1 MVAKLDNGKYELR
14 FQQNY
19 GGIVDALVDAQ
30 LRGGDKEPNQIE
42 AYTSNFAGIIAA
54 IQDLNVNGNTN
65 IGPNPPG
72 WMPDG
77 TDEGE
82 YPPGSTPVNGDL
94 WFDTRQGRL
103 YVYQTDNWYQTNGAD
118 GYCWVNPVAPS
129 NPVTG
134 QLWMDTDNNNQ
145 LYVYNGNTY
154 VDPTLRRLGGETFD
168 ENSALFTE
176 TWVPVAGGGTSE
188 VTNTSNLP
196 LEYPAT
202 VVGDARSIV
211 EWPDGTA
218 VSMQSHFNQWILNAF
233 TAVDEGLTKVIDE
246 AGNTKLFVGGLSP
259 DDSDEGSLWFDST
272 QLDLNVRY
280 NGQWVSV
287 STPSDRIFNDIAD
300 VNSKIDLTNERVD
313 SQHLQVLDIYD
324 RLTNNLNTTNTL
336 RDDLNSKISLLQN
349 DIYGFI
355 KIEDVTEITDA
366 INARLTA
373 EEQRTTDLSAYATT
387 AQLNALE
394 ASINASMYDHATE
407 QSVDNKIAQSQAEVI
422 AQIPDITGKAD
433 TTYVDQQINA
443 LDFLPAT
450 GGTIDGF
457 KFHRGNISVAG
468 LDFSDRVSD
477 GIKAFA
483 FKANGA
489 TTTNSFGVGSNPFEM
504 AWQFQSDEDYCWIH
518 DSNKVASITKNGI
531 SCSNLQVNTID
542 VNDRLEKYQTAF
554 TALRASASQANDFEA
569 LKASIVTALAG
580 V

>member
-14 FQQNY
+14 FEQNY
-19 GGIVDALVDAQ
+19 GGVVDALVDAQ
-30 LRGGDKEPNQIE
+30 LRSGDRTRNEIE

-54 IQDLNVNGNTN
+54 IQDLSVNGNANT
-65 IGPNPPG
+65 GPTPPG
-72 WMPDG
+72 WVPDG
-77 TDEGE
+77 TDDGE
-82 YPPGSTPVNGDL
+82 YPVSQPIDGDL

-103 YVYQTDNWYQTNGAD
+103 YVYKEDNWYQTNGAD

-145 LYVYNGNTY
+145 LYVYNANTY

-168 ENSALFTE
+168 ANSALFSE
-176 TWVPVAGGGTSE
+176 TWVPIAGGGTSGI
-188 VTNTSNLP
+188 TNTGNLP
-196 LEYPAT
+196 LEYPT
-202 VVGDARSIV
+202 VVVGDARSII
-211 EWPDGTA
+211 EWPDASSLT
-218 VSMQSHFNQWILNAF
+218 MQSHYNQWILSAF

-246 AGNTKLFVGGLSP
+246 AGNTKLFVGELP
-259 DDSDEGSLWFDST
+259 PEDSNEGSLWFDSIR
-272 QLDLNVRY
+272 LDLNVY
-280 NGQWVSV
+280 YDEQWVSV
-287 STPSDRIFNDIAD
+287 GAPSDVVFNGIAE
-300 VNSKIDLTNERVD
+300 VNSRIDLTNERID
-313 SQHLQVLDIYD
+313 GQYLQVLDIYE

-336 RDDLNSKISLLQN
+336 RDALNSRISLLQN

-355 KIEDVTEITDA
+355 KIEDVTTITDA
-366 INARLTA
+366 IDARLTA
-373 EEQRTTDLSAYATT
+373 EEQRTTDLSGYATT
-387 AQLNALE
+387 AELNALE

-468 LDFSDRVSD
+468 LDFSNRVSD

-518 DSNKVASITKNGI
+518 GSNKVASITKNGI

-542 VNDRLEKYQTAF
+542 VRDQLEKYQAAF
-554 TALRASASQANDFEA
+554 TALRASASQAVDFES